1 MDVDKNYETVFILD
15 PSLTQK
21 DAEQTFKNIKD
32 FITDNE
38 GTIIE
43 ATNIGIIKLAYPI
56 GGKHL
61 GNYFFIEFKTKQKQ
75 IKNLDIFFKRND
87 TVIRFIICNLDKNGM
102 SYNDNRRKN
111 KGKVINNQKVLNL
124 I

>member
-38 GTIIE
+38 GIIIE

-61 GNYFFIEFKTKQKQ
+61 GNYFLEFHITITVEK
-75 IKNLDIFFKRND
+75 IKEKLLTIKKF
-87 TVIRFIICNLDKNGM
+87 
-102 SYNDNRRKN
+102 
-111 KGKVINNQKVLNL
+111 
-124 I
+124 

>member
-1 MDVDKNYETVFILD
+1 MI
-15 PSLTQK
+15 
-21 DAEQTFKNIKD
+21 NIWEI
-32 FITDNE
+32 F
-38 GTIIE
+38 
-43 ATNIGIIKLAYPI
+43 
-56 GGKHL
+56 
-61 GNYFFIEFKTKQKQ
+61 FFIEFKTKQKQ

-87 TVIRFIICNLDKNGM
+87 TVIRFIICNLDKDGI

>member
-38 GTIIE
+38 
-43 ATNIGIIKLAYPI
+43 
-56 GGKHL
+56 
-61 GNYFFIEFKTKQKQ
+61 
-75 IKNLDIFFKRND
+75 DIFFKRND
-87 TVIRFIICNLDKNGM
+87 TVIRFIICNLDKNGI